1 MSSSNFG
8 LLGSSDERT
17 KLSPTPP
24 PPPESPPP
32 PPLPQST
39 PPPLAIEE
47 LAEESHPPV
56 EPTDSQG
63 VVSESPI
70 DNVDNST
77 KDGSVITETDKNDK
91 SPAPNLFYTPDE
103 EENEVEVSPH
113 EPVFEETECVSYV
126 PPFNNPIY
134 PNDNFTSYTS
144 AIGKYTVRSLL
155 FLLKYLV
162 PTDTGALILLYPL

>member
-1 MSSSNFG
+1 MGNTEVLPKS
-8 LLGSSDERT
+8 
-17 KLSPTPP
+17 SPTPP

-32 PPLPQST
+32 PPHEST
-39 PPPLAIEE
+39 PPLAVEE
-47 LAEESHPPV
+47 LTEESHPPF
-56 EPTDSQG
+56 EPTDSQEI
-63 VVSESPI
+63 VSESPI
-70 DNVDNST
+70 DNVDSST
-77 KDGSVITETDKNDK
+77 EDASVITRCDKNDK

-144 AIGKYTVRSLL
+144 AIGKYTVKSLL
-155 FLLKYLV
+155 FLLKHFNYHQL
-162 PTDTGALILLYPL
+162 PTVIAYPKIWNSEVSD